1 MKKRIRFYN
10 FLIDAIT
17 FYSIVILVSLLV
29 KDYVERDTLK
39 YIMILFY
46 YLYYLSLEYFFG
58 QTIGK
63 MITKTKVID
72 VKTKKE
78 ASFKSLLIRTLSRLI
93 PIDFLSYFISSNG
106 IHDLLSKTALKKI

>member
-17 FYSIVILVSLLV
+17 FYVIVILVSLLV
-29 KDYVERDTLK
+29 KNYVERDTLK

-63 MITKTKVID
+63 MITKTKVVD
-72 VKTKKE
+72 VKTQSE
-78 ASFKSLLIRTLSRLI
+78 ASLKSLLIRTLSRLI
-93 PIDFLSYFISSNG
+93 PIDFLSYLISSNG